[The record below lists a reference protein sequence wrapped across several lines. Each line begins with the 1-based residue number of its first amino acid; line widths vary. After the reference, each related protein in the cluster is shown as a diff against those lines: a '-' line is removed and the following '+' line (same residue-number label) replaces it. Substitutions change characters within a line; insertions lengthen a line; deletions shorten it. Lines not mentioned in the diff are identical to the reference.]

1 MRTSSAGNPLYWSLQ
16 EAIYA
21 DGDSGAT
28 AWAAQ
33 RERDRLPEF
42 DEDQRPLLFT
52 GEMAFPWMFDEI
64 RALRGFR
71 DAVHALAERTEWP
84 RLYDRERIA
93 ENEVPLAAAVYFDDL
108 YVDAGLQLDT
118 LARTG
123 NSQYWVTNEFE
134 HDGISNARVLRRLR
148 ELVRDR
154 LGGER

>member
-1 MRTSSAGNPLYWSLQ
+1 M
-16 EAIYA
+16 
-21 DGDSGAT
+21 
-28 AWAAQ
+28 
-33 RERDRLPEF
+33 
-42 DEDQRPLLFT
+42 
-52 GEMAFPWMFDEI
+52 
-64 RALRGFR
+64 
-71 DAVHALAERTEWP
+71 
-84 RLYDRERIA
+84 
-93 ENEVPLAAAVYFDDL
+93 PLAAAVYFDDL